1 MDQNWC
7 KGMNVFGQ

>member
-7 KGMNVFGQ
+7 KGRNMFGQ

>member
-7 KGMNVFGQ
+7 KHRNMVGQ

>member
-7 KGMNVFGQ
+7 NPRNIFGQ

>member
-7 KGMNVFGQ
+7 KRRNMFR

>member
-7 KGMNVFGQ
+7 KHNNQGC

>member
-7 KGMNVFGQ
+7 KRRNMFGQ

>member
-7 KGMNVFGQ
+7 KCRNMFGQ

>member
-7 KGMNVFGQ
+7 KVRNMFAQ

>member
-7 KGMNVFGQ
+7 KHRNMFQQ

>member
-7 KGMNVFGQ
+7 KGRNMFWQ